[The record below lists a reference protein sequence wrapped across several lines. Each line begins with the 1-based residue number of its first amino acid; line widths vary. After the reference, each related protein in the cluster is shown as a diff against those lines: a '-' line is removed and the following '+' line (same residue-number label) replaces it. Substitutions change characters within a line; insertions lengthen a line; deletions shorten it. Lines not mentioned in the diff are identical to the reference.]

1 MKQVRVNRSGPALE
15 AALESGDFS
24 IAADMLR
31 TGEKLGSELREMLAT
46 KIEGKL
52 KSKRGP
58 KRRVNLEILR
68 ESRQCF
74 DWLIHYE
81 NYGRDA
87 AVVQTAEFF
96 GVTDRTIHNWLKA
109 KPIGSAID
117 LITAN
122 FICDSA
128 TGKFGRAF
136 TRDEALGFI
145 PLKVKRFLEK

>member
-1 MKQVRVNRSGPALE
+1 MGLNRSGQALE

-31 TGEKLGSELREMLAT
+31 TGEKLGSELRELLAT

-58 KRRVNLEILR
+58 KKRVSLEILQ

-74 DWLIHYE
+74 HWLIHYE
-81 NYGRDA
+81 KYGRDA

-96 GVTDRTIHNWLKA
+96 NVTDRTIHNWLA
-109 KPIGSAID
+109 TEPVWSAID
-117 LITAN
+117 HMAAN
-122 FICDSA
+122 FISDIA
-128 TGKFGRAF
+128 TGKFGPPC
-136 TRDEALGFI
+136 TRDEALGLI
-145 PLKVKRFLEK
+145 PPKVKLFLEK